1 MIDYRLYVITAD
13 LPEQNT
19 THLGIAKEAICGG
32 ATVVQLREKKAESGE
47 LLQLAHEIKK
57 LTEKAQIP
65 FIINDRLDVGL
76 AVDADGVH
84 LGQQDIPIEV
94 ARRLLGSQRII
105 GVSATNLREA
115 IEAEQQGADYLGVGP
130 IFSTPSK
137 DDAAK
142 PMGLHGL
149 RAIRRNVGIPL
160 VAIGGICEENVDQ
173 VLRAGADGIAVISA
187 IAGASDRKKAA
198 QDLLDIIDQCLERH

>member
-19 THLGIAKEAICGG
+19 THLDVAKEAIRGG
-32 ATVVQLREKKAESGE
+32 ATVVQIREKKADSRE
-47 LLQLAHEIKK
+47 LLRLAYEIKK
-57 LTEKAQIP
+57 LTEQAQIP
-65 FIINDRLDVGL
+65 FIINDRLDVCL

-84 LGQQDIPIEV
+84 LGQQDMPVEV

-130 IFSTPSK
+130 IFLTPSK
-137 DDAAK
+137 DDAAE
-142 PMGLHGL
+142 PMGLDGL
-149 RAIRRNVGIPL
+149 RAIRRNVRIPL
-160 VAIGGICEENVDQ
+160 VAIGGICKENIDQ
-173 VLRAGADGIAVISA
+173 VLRAEADGIAVISA
-187 IAGASDRKKAA
+187 ITGASDRKKAA
-198 QDLLDIIDQCLERH
+198 QDLLNIIDQCLEKH